1 MTGEPVQMTPEEP
14 VLSGAEGYMPL
25 SPRRKSRPVHVG
37 DVQVGGDAPVVVQ
50 TMTNTDT
57 ADARST
63 LEQTAR
69 LADEGAEIVRVAVPD
84 KAAAAA
90 LPDIVRGTP
99 VPLIADIHFDYR
111 LALASIKAGVHGLR
125 LNPGNI
131 RDADKVR
138 EVVRAAKERGIPIRI
153 GVNEGSL
160 PPIPPL
166 ADGELPPPKPR
177 RMVDAALWEIGI
189 LEEMGFEDI
198 KISLK
203 AFDVPTMVTA
213 YREIAKRVPYPLHL
227 GVTEA
232 GTPGAGSVR
241 SAVGIGLLLAEGI
254 GDTIRVSLAADPA
267 EELPVAWNILSS
279 LNIRQRGATIV
290 ACPTCGRIE
299 VDLIP
304 LANQVEAHFQKLGK
318 PITVAVMGCVVNGP
332 GESRDADIGL
342 AAGKGKG
349 AIFRKGEV
357 VRIVP
362 EEQFLSALI
371 EEGRQVI
378 AERFGE
384 APPAPKADELD
395 AVIPMTVV
403 DSAATRPGRASRR

>member
-1 MTGEPVQMTPEEP
+1 MTDEP
-14 VLSGAEGYMPL
+14 LPL
-25 SPRRKSRPVHVG
+25 CSRRSSRPVHVG
-37 DVQVGGDAPVVVQ
+37 DVQIGGDAPIVVQ

-57 ADARST
+57 ADARAT
-63 LEQTAR
+63 IEQIAR
-69 LADEGAEIVRVAVPD
+69 LADAGAEIVRIAVPD
-84 KAAAAA
+84 KRAAAAVG
-90 LPDIVRGTP
+90 DIVKATP
-99 VPLIADIHFDYR
+99 VPLIADIHFDHR
-111 LALASIKAGVHGLR
+111 LALESIRAGIHGLR

-131 RDADKVR
+131 RDAGKVR
-138 EVVRAAKERGIPIRI
+138 EVVAEARARGIPIRV

-160 PPIPPL
+160 PPLPAL
-166 ADGELPPPKPR
+166 ADGELPPPKPQ
-177 RMVDAALWEIGI
+177 RMVEAALWEIGI
-189 LEEMGFEDI
+189 LEDMGFEDI

-213 YREIAKRVPYPLHL
+213 YREMAKRVLYPLHL

-267 EELPVAWNILSS
+267 EELPVCWDILKS
-279 LNIRQRGATIV
+279 LNLRQRGATIV

-304 LANQVEAHFQKLGK
+304 LANEIEARFQAIGK

-342 AAGKGKG
+342 AAGKGRG

-357 VRIVP
+357 VRVVA
-362 EEQFLSALI
+362 EEQFLTALL
-371 EEGRQVI
+371 EEGRKVI
-378 AERFGE
+378 AEKFGE
-384 APPAPKADELD
+384 EIDLPELASRAAADDFIGLAPVESRKL
-395 AVIPMTVV
+395 
-403 DSAATRPGRASRR
+403 PGRAARRG

>member
-1 MTGEPVQMTPEEP
+1 MTDEP
-14 VLSGAEGYMPL
+14 MPL
-25 SPRRKSRPVHVG
+25 NPRRKSRPLHVG
-37 DVQVGGDAPVVVQ
+37 DVQVGGAAPVIVQ

-57 ADARST
+57 ADANAT
-63 LEQTAR
+63 AEQIAR
-69 LADEGAEIVRVAVPD
+69 LADGGAEIVRIAVPD
-84 KAAAAA
+84 KRAAAAV
-90 LPDIVRGTP
+90 PEIVKRTP

-111 LALASIKAGVHGLR
+111 LALASIDGGIHGLR

-131 RDADKVR
+131 RDAEKVKA
-138 EVVRAAKERGIPIRI
+138 VVRAAKERGIPIRI

-160 PPIPPL
+160 PPIPAL
-166 ADGELPPPKPR
+166 ADGELPPPKTQ

-189 LEEMGFEDI
+189 LEDLGFEDI

-213 YREIAKRVPYPLHL
+213 YREIATKVPYPLHL

-232 GTPGAGSVR
+232 GTPGAGTVR

-254 GDTIRVSLAADPA
+254 GDTIRVSLAADPE
-267 EELPVAWNILSS
+267 EELPVCWNILKS

-304 LANQVEAHFQKLGK
+304 LANKIEEHFMSIGK

-342 AAGKGKG
+342 AAGKGRG

-357 VRIVP
+357 VRTVK
-362 EEQFLSALI
+362 EGEFFSALL
-371 EEGRQVI
+371 EEGRKVI
-378 AERFGE
+378 KEKFGE
-384 APPAPKADELD
+384 DIELPES
-395 AVIPMTVV
+395 VETPS
-403 DSAATRPGRASRR
+403 SAGDIVSLTPTGANPTLPGRAARRA

>member
-1 MTGEPVQMTPEEP
+1 MTDEP
-14 VLSGAEGYMPL
+14 APL
-25 SPRRKSRPVHVG
+25 SPRRKSRPLHVG
-37 DVQVGGDAPVVVQ
+37 DVEVGGDAPVVVQ

-57 ADARST
+57 ADAT
-63 LEQTAR
+63 ATIEQIAR
-69 LADEGAEIVRVAVPD
+69 LADAGAEIVRIAVPD
-84 KAAAAA
+84 KSAAAAV
-90 LPDIVRGTP
+90 PEIVKRTP

-111 LALASIKAGVHGLR
+111 LALASIEGGIHGLR

-131 RDADKVR
+131 RDTEKVKT
-138 EVVRAAKERGIPIRI
+138 VVRAAQGRGIPIRI

-160 PPIPPL
+160 PPIPAL
-166 ADGELPPPKPR
+166 ADGELPPPKTQ

-189 LEEMGFEDI
+189 LEDLGFEDI

-213 YREIAKRVPYPLHL
+213 YREIATKVPYPLHL

-232 GTPGAGSVR
+232 GTPGAGTVR
-241 SAVGIGLLLAEGI
+241 SAIGIGLLLAEGI
-254 GDTIRVSLAADPA
+254 GDTIRVSLAADPE
-267 EELPVAWNILSS
+267 EELPVCWDILKS

-304 LANQVEAHFQKLGK
+304 LANKVEEHFMSIGK

-342 AAGKGKG
+342 AAGKGRG

-357 VRIVP
+357 VRTVK
-362 EEQFLSALI
+362 EEEFFSALL
-371 EEGRQVI
+371 EEGRKLI
-378 AERFGE
+378 KEKFGE
-384 APPAPKADELD
+384 DVSLPEGVEASSSADELISLTPTD
-395 AVIPMTVV
+395 ANPTL
-403 DSAATRPGRASRR
+403 PGRAARRA